1 MRGSQWHRPCTLI
14 SSEPKAL
21 SALSENYH
29 GSADRL
35 CNKIHLIASRF
46 DILAVYAAEI
56 YDALFGLAHKSR
68 NSCIVTSSKS
78 LVDFRF

>member
-1 MRGSQWHRPCTLI
+1 MRCCQWHGPCTPI

-56 YDALFGLAHKSR
+56 YDALFGLAHKS
-68 NSCIVTSSKS
+68 
-78 LVDFRF
+78 